1 MKNNRVLNFLLT
13 ILQVFMQMCV
23 AVTAVNLFLHGFM
36 GYEKF
41 QVFNTLYI
49 GIVVLIY
56 YVAKSCVS
64 NGKLSFAIHFLA
76 AASVLFMVNGSAE
89 DKILVLVPAMVLG
102 FYSMK
107 RTSQEPFVP
116 LDMGILVGCYI
127 VGFSVKAESATVIP
141 FYCSVI
147 YMAAFFIWYN
157 IRNLNRFVSENS
169 KVKSFNTEQA
179 VNVNS
184 VMLVIFMLICAAV
197 MFIMPRLHLQTVIT
211 NVFSGIWN
219 ILLAGFHALNIKL
232 PTGGYE
238 KEMAMETTPD
248 NTGQEMAEFLGM
260 PEGNVVLDIIAAA
273 FAAVVFVC
281 MLILLIKALRDI
293 RYKKSL
299 GNDVKEFVRPEFKKK
314 EKTEPKEKKVYLF
327 NEPNEFAVRKIY
339 KQVIKKKLKKNQSVK
354 QNHTPKEIS
363 SEVIGWTEETMD
375 MTVLYEKARYSN
387 EAVTREE
394 VERIQKSRKLLK

>member
-56 YVAKSCVS
+56 YAAKSCVN
-64 NGKLSFAIHFLA
+64 NGKLSFVIHFLA

-89 DKILVLVPAMVLG
+89 DKMLVLVPAAVLG
-102 FYSMK
+102 YYSMK
-107 RTSQEPFVP
+107 KTSQEPFVP

-141 FYCSVI
+141 FYCSVV
-147 YMAAFFIWYN
+147 YMSAFFIWYN

-184 VMLVIFMLICAAV
+184 VMLMIFMLICAAV
-197 MFIMPRLHLQTVIT
+197 MFIMPQLHLQTVIT
-211 NVFSGIWN
+211 NVLSGIWN
-219 ILLAGFHALNIKL
+219 ILLAGFHALNIQL

-260 PEGNVVLDIIAAA
+260 SEGNVVLDIIAAV

-281 MLILLIKALRDI
+281 MFILLIKALRDI
-293 RYKKSL
+293 RYKKSS
-299 GNDVKEFVRPEFKKK
+299 GNDVKEFVKPEFKKK
-314 EKTEPKEKKVYLF
+314 EKTEQKKKVYLF
-327 NEPNEFAVRKIY
+327 NEPDELAVRRIY
-339 KQVIKKKLKKNQSVK
+339 KHVIEKKLKKNQSVK
-354 QNHTPKEIS
+354 QNHTPQEIS
-363 SEVIGWTEETMD
+363 SEVLGWTEEAKD
-375 MTVLYEKARYSN
+375 MTVIYEKARYSN